1 MAYFVTGA
9 TGFIGRFLVANLLKR
24 GEPVYVLVRRGS
36 LKKLAAQRQEWG
48 ADDRQV
54 IAVVGD
60 LAAKNLGV
68 ADADLRRLK
77 GKIGHFFHLAA
88 VYDLSASAEAQQSA
102 NVDGTHNAVQFAAAI
117 AAGCFHHVSSIA
129 AAGLYDGVFREDM
142 FEEAEDLDH
151 PYFRT
156 KHDSE
161 GVVRRECKRPFRIYR
176 PAFVVG
182 HSKTGYIDKIDGPY
196 YFFKFVQKM
205 RRALP
210 SWMPTIGIEGG
221 RLNIVPVD
229 FVADALDFL
238 AHKKGLDGRC
248 FHLTDPEPYRI
259 GEVLNIFAK
268 AGHAPQMTMRLN
280 ARMFGFI
287 PAPILYGLGSLA
299 PIKRM
304 VKAVLTDLGIP
315 RDVFQFINW
324 PTRYDNRETAKALK
338 GSGIAVPQL
347 DSYAAKLWDYWERNL
362 DPDLFIDR
370 TLSGRVKGRVIVV
383 TGASSGIGRA
393 TAIKMAAAGAK
404 VVLVARG
411 EEKLVETRQEIEAAG
426 GRCWMVA
433 ADVSDMASCDALVA
447 RVLKEH
453 GACDYLVNNAGRSIR
468 RGVLNSFERFHDFE
482 RTMQLNYFGA
492 LRLIMGFLPR
502 MIEQKR
508 GHIINISSIGVL
520 SNAPRFSAYVASKS
534 ALDSFSACASS
545 EFLDKG
551 VNFTTINMPLVRT
564 PMIAPTKMYE
574 NVPTLSPEQ
583 AADLVVE
590 AIVYKPVR
598 IATRL
603 GIFGAICHAA
613 APRLTQIML
622 NTAFNMFPD
631 SAAAQGKKGEPAKV
645 EPLSPEQMAFAQL
658 TQGIHW

>member
-9 TGFIGRFLVANLLKR
+9 TGFIGRYLVANLLRR

-36 LKKLAAQRQEWG
+36 QKKLAALREHWG
-48 ADDRQV
+48 ADEKQV
-54 IAVVGD
+54 IAIAGD
-60 LAAKNLGV
+60 LSKERMGV
-68 ADADLRRLK
+68 ADADIRKLK
-77 GKIGHFFHLAA
+77 GKVKHLFHLAA
-88 VYDLSASAEAQQSA
+88 IYDLSASAEDQQLA
-102 NVDGTHNAVQFAAAI
+102 NVEGTRNAVRFAEAI
-117 AAGCFHHVSSIA
+117 NAGCFHHVSSIA

-161 GVVRRECKRPFRIYR
+161 GIVRRECKRPYRVYR
-176 PAFVVG
+176 PGFVVG
-182 HSKTGYIDKIDGPY
+182 DSKTGFIDKIDGPY
-196 YFFKFVQKM
+196 YFFKLIQRM
-205 RRALP
+205 RKALP
-210 SWMPTIGIEGG
+210 QWMPTIGIEGG
-221 RLNIVPVD
+221 RVNIVPVD
-229 FVADALDFL
+229 YVADAMDFL
-238 AHKKGLDGRC
+238 AHKKGLDGKC

-259 GEVLNIFAK
+259 GEVLNIFAD
-268 AGHAPQMTMRLN
+268 AAHAPKMTMRLN

-299 PIKRM
+299 PVKRM
-304 VKAVLTDLGIP
+304 VRAVLTDLGVP
-315 RDVFQFINW
+315 RDVFQFVNW
-324 PTRYDNRETAKALK
+324 PTRYDNRETVKALK
-338 GSGIAVPQL
+338 GSGIAVPEL
-347 DSYAAKLWDYWERNL
+347 KSYAPKLWDYWERNL

-370 TLSGRVKGRVIVV
+370 TLSGKVRDRVVVV
-383 TGASSGIGRA
+383 TGASSGIGKA
-393 TAIKMAAAGAK
+393 TAIKLAGAGAK
-404 VVLVARG
+404 VILVARG
-411 EEKLVETRQEIEAAG
+411 EEKLVETKQEIEAAG
-426 GRCWMVA
+426 GRCWMYT
-433 ADVSDMASCDALVA
+433 ADVSDLASCDALVA

-453 GACDYLVNNAGRSIR
+453 GVCDYLVNNAGRSIR
-468 RGVLNSFERFHDFE
+468 RGVINSFDRFHDFE

-492 LRLIMGFLPR
+492 LRLIMGFLPK

-520 SNAPRFSAYVASKS
+520 SNAPRFSAYVASKA
-534 ALDSFSACASS
+534 ALDSFAACASS

-551 VNFTTINMPLVRT
+551 INFTTINMPLVRT

-590 AIVYKPVR
+590 AIVYKSVR

-603 GIFGAICHAA
+603 GIFGAISHAA

-631 SAAAQGKKGEPAKV
+631 SAAAQGKKGEAAQQQ
-645 EPLSPEQMAFAQL
+645 PLSPEQMAFAQL

>member
-9 TGFIGRFLVANLLKR
+9 TGFIGQFLVANLLKR
-24 GEPVYVLVRRGS
+24 GDPVYVLVRKS
-36 LKKLAAQRQEWG
+36 SQKKLAAQRAVWG
-48 ADDRQV
+48 ADEKQV
-54 IAVVGD
+54 IAVIGE
-60 LAAKNLGV
+60 LGRKNLGV
-68 ADADLRRLK
+68 ADADMKKLK
-77 GKIGHFFHLAA
+77 GKVRHFFHLAA
-88 VYDLSASAEAQQSA
+88 IYDVHATAEAQQTA
-102 NVDGTHNAVQFAAAI
+102 NVEGTGHALELAAAVQ
-117 AAGCFHHVSSIA
+117 AGCFHHVSSIA

-151 PYFRT
+151 PYFKT

-161 GVVRRECKRPFRIYR
+161 ALVRRDCKRPFRIYR
-176 PAFVVG
+176 PGIVVG

-196 YFFKFVQKM
+196 YFFKFLQKL
-205 RRALP
+205 RDLLP
-210 SWMPTIGIEGG
+210 PWTPLVGIEGG
-221 RLNIVPVD
+221 RINIVPVD

-238 AHKKGLDGRC
+238 AHKRGLDGKC
-248 FHLTDPEPYRI
+248 FHLTDPAPHRI
-259 GEVLNIFAK
+259 GEVLNIFAR

-287 PAPILYGLGSLA
+287 PAPILYGIGSLS

-315 RDVFQFINW
+315 RDVFQLINW

-338 GSGIAVPQL
+338 GSGIDVPPL
-347 DSYAAKLWDYWERNL
+347 DTYAATLWDYWERHL

-370 TLSGRVKGRVIVV
+370 SLAGQVKGKVVVV
-383 TGASSGIGRA
+383 TGASSGIGKA
-393 TAIKMAAAGAK
+393 TALTMAAAGAR
-404 VVLVARG
+404 VILVARG
-411 EEKLVETRQEIEAAG
+411 EEKLLETRKEIETAG
-426 GRCWMVA
+426 GFGAIFTC
-433 ADVSDMASCDALVA
+433 DVSDMASVDALVA

-453 GACDYLVNNAGRSIR
+453 GGCDYLINNAGRSIR
-468 RGVLNSFERFHDFE
+468 RGVINSFDRYHDFE

-492 LRLIMGFLPR
+492 LRLIMGFLPK
-502 MIEQKR
+502 MLEKKR

-534 ALDSFSACASS
+534 ALDSWSACAAS

-551 VNFTTINMPLVRT
+551 IHFTTINMPLVRT

-574 NVPTLSPEQ
+574 NVPTLSPEE
-583 AADLVVE
+583 AADLVVQ

-603 GIFGAICHAA
+603 GIFAAVSHAA

-631 SAAAQGKKGEPAKV
+631 SAAAQGKKEGEAPQQ
-645 EPLSPEQMAFAQL
+645 LSPEQMAFAAL